1 VTGAVGEFS
10 SYTRLVV
17 LENIQTANG
26 TTRPVVGKGIV
37 NCTDSV
43 TLTKA
48 LHASSFSVN
57 LLPINAIISEQKC
70 IVTFD
75 IPKIVFQDK

>member
-10 SYTRLVV
+10 SYTRLIV
-17 LENIQTANG
+17 LENIQTVDG

-37 NCTDSV
+37 NCTDLV

-48 LHASSFSVN
+48 LHASSFPVN
-57 LLPINAIISEQKC
+57 LLFISAIISEQKC
-70 IVTFD
+70 IVAFD
-75 IPKIVFQDK
+75 SPKMVFQDK